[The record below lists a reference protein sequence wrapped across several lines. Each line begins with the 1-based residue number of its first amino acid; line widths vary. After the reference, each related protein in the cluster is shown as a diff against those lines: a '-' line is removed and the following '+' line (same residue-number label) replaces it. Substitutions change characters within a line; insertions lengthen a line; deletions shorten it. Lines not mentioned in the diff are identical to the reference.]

1 LAGRRHIGLLGAA
14 LVALGLAGGAVP
26 AAAMQFS
33 QVGNDADLAQ
43 INGWGEII
51 QGDGDRLKTALEAAG
66 ASRSI
71 ALVLDSPG
79 GSVVEGE
86 RMAHMI
92 RDNDIAVVIPNNGK
106 CVSACF
112 LLLAAALRRFAGPDA
127 LVGVHSASESGE
139 ETATSMAVTTAMARI
154 AADFDVPPAILGKM
168 VRTVPGRVEWLTHDD
183 LRAMGVRILG
193 EAAPATPSPAPP
205 PQPQPQRQAVIAP
218 PPQPMPQPAPQPAP
232 QVAPRPPVYAP
243 APSTFVAPT
252 FVPPTVA
259 PPAFIAPTPPMTS
272 VAEFRGAYF
281 CTGPTSITLRLSE
294 AGADGQRRALL
305 SFTPGTG
312 GQARFMLE
320 GRLDLG
326 GGVIELRPVAG
337 SAQPGG
343 TAMLGLSGRSNDGG
357 RTFTGHVTTST
368 TCSVFTLRRAG

>member
-1 LAGRRHIGLLGAA
+1 MSVRRHSGVLGAA
-14 LVALGLAGGAVP
+14 TVALGLAGAAAP
-26 AAAMQFS
+26 AAAMQFH
-33 QVGNDADLAQ
+33 QVGNDADLVQ

-51 QGDGDRLKTALEAAG
+51 QGDADRLRAALAAVG
-66 ASRSI
+66 AGRSI

-86 RMAHMI
+86 RLAHMI

-112 LLLAAALRRFAGPDA
+112 LLLAAALRRFAEADA

-193 EAAPATPSPAPP
+193 EPAPAGPNPTPQ
-205 PQPQPQRQAVIAP
+205 QPPQRQAVIVA
-218 PPQPMPQPAPQPAP
+218 PPQPMPQPSPQPAPQPAP

-243 APSTFVAPT
+243 APPA
-252 FVPPTVA
+252 FVP
-259 PPAFIAPTPPMTS
+259 PTPPMTT
-272 VAEFRGAYF
+272 VAVFHGAYF
-281 CTGPTSITLRLSE
+281 CASPTSIILRLSE
-294 AGADGQRRALL
+294 AGGGGQRRALL
-305 SFTPGTG
+305 SFVPGAAGTG
-312 GQARFMLE
+312 GRQGGFMLE
-320 GRLDLG
+320 GRVDLG
-326 GGVIELRPVAG
+326 GGVIDLQPVPG
-337 SAQPGG
+337 SARPSDI
-343 TAMLGLSGRSNDGG
+343 ALLGLSGRSDDGG
-357 RTFTGHVTTST
+357 RTFTGHVTANT
-368 TCSVFTLRRAG
+368 TCSEFTLRRAG